1 MLDALPQIPL
11 FEDLNGD
18 QVSLLRSLFEPVN
31 YPSGAIIIAQG
42 AVALHLYLTL
52 KGIVAIHY
60 KPYDGPSLILTRLR
74 AGDAFGWSAMMG
86 SRFYTSTIIS
96 EAEVDAIRIKRSQ
109 ILELIQNYPALGA
122 LVLDR
127 LARSVSPRWE
137 NAHEQAEVL
146 LNSR

>member
-74 AGDAFGWSAMMG
+74 AALLDGEIA
-86 SRFYTSTIIS
+86 SR
-96 EAEVDAIRIKRSQ
+96 EDEER
-109 ILELIQNYPALGA
+109 
-122 LVLDR
+122 LVRDMLDR
-127 LARSVSPRWE
+127 GSNE
-137 NAHEQAEVL
+137 
-146 LNSR
+146 